1 MSYIEGY
8 CRTQRLL
15 LPDLLDDYVTEENPV
30 RFIDAYVESL
40 DLERLGF
47 ARAQAALTGRPA
59 YDPRDLLKLYIYGY
73 LNRIRSS
80 RRLERETHRNVELIW
95 LLRKLRP
102 DFKTVADF
110 RKNNTKALQALFRE
124 FVPLC
129 KQLNLFGAEL
139 LAIDG
144 SKVKAVNSKHK
155 NFTKTKLEK
164 ALKDIDE
171 QVAKYLSALDASDR
185 EESSVH
191 QPTGEELQQKIE
203 SLKERQQ
210 RYHGFVQEITASG
223 ETQLSLTDPDSR
235 SMPKSP
241 KVDVG
246 YNVQIAVDSKHKLI
260 VAQDVTNAVTD
271 DDQLSPLAMRAK
283 ETLGVERIRAVA
295 DMGYYHGHE
304 IKACDEA
311 GIDAYVP
318 KPSTSA
324 NTKLGL
330 FGKERFSYDP
340 QQDCYRCPG
349 GAELTFRFETTELGR
364 HIRYYATAA
373 CRRCPLKE
381 QCTRNK
387 DGRRITRWVDEH
399 ILERMEERLKATP
412 EIMQERKQL
421 VEHPFGTIKHANDQ
435 GYFLM
440 KGLKNVRAEFSLSC
454 LAYNLKRVINILG
467 VPRLLVALR

>member
-1 MSYIEGY
+1 MRYIEGH
-8 CRTQRLL
+8 CRTQQLL
-15 LPDLLDDYVTEENPV
+15 LPDVIDDYVTAENPV
-30 RFIDAYVESL
+30 RFIDAYVEGL
-40 DLERLGF
+40 DLESLGV

-102 DFKTVADF
+102 DFKTIADF
-110 RKNNTKALQALFRE
+110 RKHNTKALQALFRE
-124 FVPLC
+124 FVLLC
-129 KQLNLFGAEL
+129 KQLDLFGAEL

-144 SKVKAVNSKHK
+144 SKLKAVNSKHK

-171 QVAKYLSALDASDR
+171 KIAQYLRDLDTADS

-191 QPTGEELQQKIE
+191 QSTSEKLPEKIKRLQ
-203 SLKERQQ
+203 ERQK
-210 RYHGFVQEITASG
+210 RYREFVQEITASG

-260 VAQDVTNAVTD
+260 VEQDVTNAITD
-271 DDQLSPLAMRAK
+271 DDQLSPLAIRAK

-304 IKACDEA
+304 IKSCEEA
-311 GIDAYVP
+311 GVEAYVP

-330 FGKERFSYDP
+330 FGKERFTYDP
-340 QQDCYRCPG
+340 EKDCYQCPQG
-349 GAELTFRFETTELGR
+349 EELIFRFETTELGR
-364 HIRYYATAA
+364 HIRYYATSA
-373 CRRCPLKE
+373 CRRCPIKE

-399 ILERMEERLKATP
+399 VLERMEERLKANP

-421 VEHPFGTIKHANDQ
+421 VEHPLGTIKHANDQ

-467 VPRLLVALR
+467 VPQLLRALG

>member
-1 MSYIEGY
+1 MRYIEGH

-15 LPDLLDDYVTEENPV
+15 LPDVIDDYVTEENPV
-30 RFIDAYVESL
+30 RFIDAYVEGL
-40 DLERLGF
+40 DLESLGV
-47 ARAQAALTGRPA
+47 AQAHAALTGRPA

-102 DFKTVADF
+102 DFKTIADF
-110 RKNNTKALQALFRE
+110 RKHNTKALQALFRE
-124 FVPLC
+124 FVLLC
-129 KQLNLFGAEL
+129 KQLDLFGAEL

-144 SKVKAVNSKHK
+144 RKLKAVNSKHK
-155 NFTKTKLEK
+155 NFTKAKLEK

-171 QVAKYLSALDASDR
+171 KMAQYLRDLDTADS
-185 EESSVH
+185 EESRVH
-191 QPTGEELQQKIE
+191 QPTSEELQEKIKR
-203 SLKERQQ
+203 LQERQQ
-210 RYHGFVQEITASG
+210 RYREFVQEITASG

-235 SMPKSP
+235 AMPKSP

-260 VAQDVTNAVTD
+260 VERDVTNAITD
-271 DDQLSPLAMRAK
+271 DDQLSPLAIRAK

-295 DMGYYHGHE
+295 DMGYDHGHE
-304 IKACDEA
+304 INACAEA
-311 GIDAYVP
+311 GSDAYVP
-318 KPSTSA
+318 KPSASA

-330 FGKERFSYDP
+330 LGKERFTDDP
-340 QQDCYRCPG
+340 AQDCYRYPRG
-349 GAELTFRFETTELGR
+349 EALTFRFETTELGR
-364 HIRYYATAA
+364 HIRYYATSA
-373 CRRCPLKE
+373 CRRCPMQE

-387 DGRRITRWVDEH
+387 DARRMTRWVDEH
-399 ILERMEERLKATP
+399 ILERMEERLKAKP

-421 VEHPFGTIKHANDQ
+421 VEHRFGTIKHANDQ

-467 VPRLLVALR
+467 VPQLLVALG

>member
-1 MSYIEGY
+1 MRYIEGH
-8 CRTQRLL
+8 CRSQRLL
-15 LPDLLDDYVTEENPV
+15 LPDLLDDYVTDDNPV

-40 DLERLGF
+40 DLMSLGF
-47 ARAQAALTGRPA
+47 TRAQAAFTGRPA

-102 DFKTVADF
+102 DFKTIADF

-124 FVPLC
+124 FVLLC
-129 KQLNLFGAEL
+129 KQLDLFGAEL

-144 SKVKAVNSKHK
+144 SKFKAVNNKHK
-155 NFTKTKLEK
+155 NFTQAKLEK
-164 ALKDIDE
+164 ALQDIDE
-171 QVAKYLSALDASDR
+171 KVEQYLRDLDAADS

-191 QPTGEELQQKIE
+191 QPTREELQKKIE
-203 SLKERQQ
+203 NLQERQK
-210 RYHGFVQEITASG
+210 RYRGFVEEITASG

-246 YNVQIAVDSKHKLI
+246 YNVQIAVDSQHKLI
-260 VAQDVTNAVTD
+260 VAQEVTNAVTD
-271 DDQLSPLAMRAK
+271 DDQLSPMALRAK
-283 ETLGVERIRAVA
+283 ETLGVERVRAVA

-304 IKACDEA
+304 IKACEEA

-330 FGKERFSYDP
+330 FGKERFTYDP
-340 QQDCYRCPG
+340 QKDCYRCPRG
-349 GAELTFRFETTELGR
+349 EELTFRFETTELGR
-364 HIRYYATAA
+364 HIRYYATGA
-373 CRRCPLKE
+373 CRSCPLKE

-387 DGRRITRWVDEH
+387 GGRRITRWVDEH
-399 ILERMEERLKATP
+399 ILERMEERLKANP

-421 VEHPFGTIKHANDQ
+421 VEHPFGTIKHTDDQ

-440 KGLKNVRAEFSLSC
+440 KGLQNVRAEFSLSC
-454 LAYNLKRVINILG
+454 LAYNLKRAINLLG
-467 VPRLLVALR
+467 VPQLLGALS

>member
-8 CRTQRLL
+8 CRTQQLL
-15 LPDLLDDYVTEENPV
+15 LPDLLDDYVTAENPV

-59 YDPRDLLKLYIYGY
+59 YDPRDLLKLYLYGY

-80 RRLERETHRNVELIW
+80 RRLERETHRHVELIW

-102 DFKTVADF
+102 DFKTIADF
-110 RKNNTKALQALFRE
+110 RKHNTKALQALFRE
-124 FVPLC
+124 FVLLC
-129 KQLNLFGAEL
+129 KQLDLFGAEL

-144 SKVKAVNSKHK
+144 SKFKAVNNKHK
-155 NFTKTKLEK
+155 NFTQAKLEK
-164 ALKDIDE
+164 ALQDLDE
-171 QVAKYLSALDASDR
+171 KVAKYLSDLDASDR

-191 QPTGEELQQKIE
+191 QPTSEELQKKIE
-203 SLKERQQ
+203 RLKERQQ

-260 VAQDVTNAVTD
+260 VEQDVTNAVTD
-271 DDQLSPLAMRAK
+271 DDQLSPLAIRAK
-283 ETLGVERIRAVA
+283 ETLGVERIRVVA

-304 IKACDEA
+304 INACDEV
-311 GIDAYVP
+311 GIEAYVP

-340 QQDCYRCPG
+340 QKDCYRCPG
-349 GAELTFRFETTELGR
+349 GEELTFSFETTELGR

-373 CRRCPLKE
+373 CKRCPLKA

-399 ILERMEERLKATP
+399 ILERMEARLKAAP

-440 KGLKNVRAEFSLSC
+440 KRLKNVRAEFSLSC
-454 LAYNLKRVINILG
+454 LAYNLTRVINILG
-467 VPRLLVALR
+467 IPRLLVALG

>member
-1 MSYIEGY
+1 MSYIAGY
-8 CRTQRLL
+8 CRTQQLL
-15 LPDLLDDYVTEENPV
+15 LPDLLDDYVTEEHPV

-40 DLERLGF
+40 DLEHLGF
-47 ARAQAALTGRPA
+47 ARAQAAVTGRPA
-59 YDPRDLLKLYIYGY
+59 YDPRDVLKLYIYGY

-80 RRLERETHRNVELIW
+80 RKLERETHRHVELIW

-102 DFKTVADF
+102 DFKTIADF
-110 RKNNTKALQALFRE
+110 RNNHTNALQALFRE
-124 FVPLC
+124 FVLLC
-129 KQLNLFGAEL
+129 RQLDLFGAEL

-144 SKVKAVNSKHK
+144 SQCKAVNSQHK
-155 NFTKTKLEK
+155 NCTKVKLEK
-164 ALKDIDE
+164 TLQDIDE
-171 QVAKYLSALDASDR
+171 KVAKYLSDLDASDR
-185 EESSVH
+185 EEASVH
-191 QPTGEELQQKIE
+191 QPTREELQQKIE
-203 SLKERQQ
+203 RLKERQK
-210 RYHGFVQEITASG
+210 RYHEFVQEITASG
-223 ETQLSLTDPDSR
+223 ETQLSLTDPESR

-246 YNVQIAVDSKHKLI
+246 YNVQVAVDRKHKLI
-260 VAQDVTNAVTD
+260 VAQDVTNAITD
-271 DDQLSPLAMRAK
+271 DDQLSPMAMRAK

-304 IKACDEA
+304 INACEEA
-311 GIDAYVP
+311 GIEAYVP

-330 FGKERFSYDP
+330 FGKERFTYDP
-340 QQDCYRCPG
+340 VKDCYRCPR
-349 GAELTFRFETTELGR
+349 AEALTFRFETTELGR
-364 HIRYYATAA
+364 HIRYYATGA

-381 QCTRNK
+381 RCTRNK
-387 DGRRITRWVDEH
+387 DGRRMTRWVDEH
-399 ILERMEERLKATP
+399 LLERMEERLKATP
-412 EIMQERKQL
+412 AMMQERKPL

-467 VPRLLVALR
+467 VPQLLVALS

>member
-1 MSYIEGY
+1 MSSIEGY
-8 CRTQRLL
+8 CRTPQLL

-40 DLERLGF
+40 DLEPLGF
-47 ARAQAALTGRPA
+47 ARVQAALTGRPA
-59 YDPRDLLKLYIYGY
+59 YDPRDLLKLSIYGY

-102 DFKTVADF
+102 DFKTIADF
-110 RKNNTKALQALFRE
+110 RTQNTTALQALFRA
-124 FVPLC
+124 FVLLC
-129 KQLNLFGAEL
+129 QQLDLFGADL

-144 SKVKAVNSKHK
+144 SQFKAVNRKHK
-155 NFTKTKLEK
+155 NCTKAKLEK
-164 ALKDIDE
+164 ALKDIDAQGE
-171 QVAKYLSALDASDR
+171 QYLSDLDASDR

-191 QPTGEELQQKIE
+191 QPTRGELQGKIAT
-203 SLKERQQ
+203 LQER
-210 RYHGFVQEITASG
+210 RKRDDGFVQAITVRG
-223 ETQLSLTDPDSR
+223 ETQLSLTDSDSR

-246 YNVQIAVDSKHKLI
+246 YNVQIAVDSKHKLM
-260 VAQDVTNAVTD
+260 VEHDVTHAITD
-271 DDQLSPLAMRAK
+271 DDQLSPMAIRAK
-283 ETLGVERIRAVA
+283 ETLGVERMRAVA

-304 IKACDEA
+304 IKACEEA
-311 GIDAYVP
+311 GIEAYVP

-330 FGKERFSYDP
+330 FGKERFTYDP
-340 QQDCYRCPG
+340 EKDCYRCPRG
-349 GAELTFRFETTELGR
+349 EELTLRFDTTELGR
-364 HIRYYATAA
+364 HIRYYATSA

-381 QCTRNK
+381 QCTRNN

-399 ILERMEERLKATP
+399 VLERMEERLKADP
-412 EIMQERKQL
+412 EIMQERQPL
-421 VEHPFGTIKHANDQ
+421 AEHPCGTIKHANDQ
-435 GYFLM
+435 GYFLI

-454 LAYNLKRVINILG
+454 LAYNLTRVINILG
-467 VPRLLVALR
+467 VPQLLGALG

>member
-15 LPDLLDDYVTEENPV
+15 LPDLLDDYVTEANPV

-40 DLERLGF
+40 DLEHLGF

-102 DFKTVADF
+102 DFKTIADF
-110 RKNNTKALQALFRE
+110 RKQNTKALQALFRE
-124 FVPLC
+124 FVLLC
-129 KQLNLFGAEL
+129 KQLDLFGAEL

-144 SKVKAVNSKHK
+144 SKFKAVNSQHK
-155 NFTKTKLEK
+155 NFTKAKLEK

-171 QVAKYLSALDASDR
+171 KVDKYLSDLDASDR

-191 QPTGEELQQKIE
+191 QPTREELQVKIAR
-203 SLKERQQ
+203 LQERRK
-210 RYHGFVQEITASG
+210 RYDGFVQAITVRG

-246 YNVQIAVDSKHKLI
+246 YNVQIAVDRKHKLI
-260 VAQDVTNAVTD
+260 VAQDVTNAITD
-271 DDQLSPLAMRAK
+271 DDQLSPMAIRAK

-304 IKACDEA
+304 IKACEEA
-311 GIDAYVP
+311 GIEAYVP

-330 FGKERFSYDP
+330 FGKERFTYDP
-340 QQDCYRCPG
+340 EKDCYRCPRG
-349 GAELTFRFETTELGR
+349 EELTFRFDTTELGR
-364 HIRYYATAA
+364 HIRSYATGA

-387 DGRRITRWVDEH
+387 DGRRITRWIDEH
-399 ILERMEERLKATP
+399 VLESMEERLKANP
-412 EIMQERKQL
+412 EIMQERTQL
-421 VEHPFGTIKHANDQ
+421 VEHPCGTSKHANDQ
-435 GYFLM
+435 CYFLV
-440 KGLKNVRAEFSLSC
+440 KGLQERSS
-454 LAYNLKRVINILG
+454 
-467 VPRLLVALR
+467 

>member
-1 MSYIEGY
+1 MRYIEGH
-8 CRTQRLL
+8 CRTQQLL
-15 LPDLLDDYVTEENPV
+15 LPDAIDDYVTEENPV
-30 RFIDAYVESL
+30 RFIDAYVEGL
-40 DLERLGF
+40 DLESLGV

-102 DFKTVADF
+102 DFKTIADF

-124 FVPLC
+124 FVLLC
-129 KQLNLFGAEL
+129 KQLDLFGAEL

-144 SKVKAVNSKHK
+144 SKFKAVNSKHK

-164 ALKDIDE
+164 ALKDIDDK
-171 QVAKYLSALDASDR
+171 VAKYLSDLDASDR
-185 EESSVH
+185 EEASVH
-191 QPTGEELQQKIE
+191 QPSSEELQKKIE
-203 SLKERQQ
+203 SLQERQK
-210 RYHGFVQEITASG
+210 RYRGFVQEITASG

-246 YNVQIAVDSKHKLI
+246 YNVQITVDGKHKLI
-260 VAQDVTNAVTD
+260 VEQDVTNAVTD

-283 ETLGVERIRAVA
+283 ETLGVERLRVVA

-304 IKACDEA
+304 IKTCDEA

-330 FGKERFSYDP
+330 FGKERFTYDP
-340 QQDCYRCPG
+340 EKDCYRCPRG
-349 GAELTFRFETTELGR
+349 EELTLRFETTELGR
-364 HIRYYATAA
+364 HIRYYATGA
-373 CRRCPLKE
+373 CRSCPLKE

-387 DGRRITRWVDEH
+387 GGRRITRWVDEH
-399 ILERMEERLKATP
+399 ILERMEERLKANP
-412 EIMQERKQL
+412 AIMQERKQL

-454 LAYNLKRVINILG
+454 LAYNLRRVINILG
-467 VPRLLVALR
+467 VPRLLGALG

>member
-1 MSYIEGY
+1 MRYIEGH
-8 CRTQRLL
+8 CRTQQLL
-15 LPDLLDDYVTEENPV
+15 LPDVIDDYVTEENPV

-40 DLERLGF
+40 DLESLGV

-80 RRLERETHRNVELIW
+80 RRLERETHRNVELLW

-102 DFKTVADF
+102 DFKTIADF

-124 FVPLC
+124 FVLLC
-129 KQLNLFGAEL
+129 KQLDLFGAEL

-144 SKVKAVNSKHK
+144 SKFKAVNSKHK

-164 ALKDIDE
+164 ALKDIDDK
-171 QVAKYLSALDASDR
+171 VAKYLSDLDASDR
-185 EESSVH
+185 EEASVH
-191 QPTGEELQQKIE
+191 QPSSEELQKKIE
-203 SLKERQQ
+203 SLQERQK
-210 RYHGFVQEITASG
+210 RYRGFVQEITASG

-246 YNVQIAVDSKHKLI
+246 YNVQITVDGKHKLI
-260 VAQDVTNAVTD
+260 VEQDVTNAVTD

-283 ETLGVERIRAVA
+283 ETLGVERLRVVA

-304 IKACDEA
+304 IKTCDEA

-330 FGKERFSYDP
+330 FGKERFTYDP
-340 QQDCYRCPG
+340 EKDCYRCPRG
-349 GAELTFRFETTELGR
+349 EELTLRFETTELGR
-364 HIRYYATAA
+364 HIRYYATGA
-373 CRRCPLKE
+373 CRSCPLKE

-387 DGRRITRWVDEH
+387 GGRRITRWVDEH
-399 ILERMEERLKATP
+399 ILERMEERLKANP
-412 EIMQERKQL
+412 AIMQERKQL

-454 LAYNLKRVINILG
+454 LAYNLRRVINILG
-467 VPRLLVALR
+467 VPRLLGALG